1 MRAIAGLLAGIVA
14 AIAAIMAVGFVG
26 GLFLAVEVPTD
37 PIQNAEATAAALGS
51 APIGAQILLVLSWF
65 AGGLAGAAAAKW
77 VALASWPGWTVAC
90 GLALLLA
97 TTFLAPLPTW
107 MQVLAVIGPL
117 VGGLIADM
125 TVRGRAGAVAGEP
138 AADAQA

>member
-1 MRAIAGLLAGIVA
+1 MRAIGGILAGIVA
-14 AIAAIMAVGFVG
+14 AVAAIMAVGLVG
-26 GLFLAVEVPTD
+26 GMFFSVEVPTD

-51 APIGAQILLVLSWF
+51 APVGAQILLVLSWF

-77 VALASWPGWTVAC
+77 VSRVSWPGWTVAC

-97 TTFLAPLPTW
+97 TTFLAPLPVW

-125 TVRGRAGAVAGEP
+125 MVRGGAGGP